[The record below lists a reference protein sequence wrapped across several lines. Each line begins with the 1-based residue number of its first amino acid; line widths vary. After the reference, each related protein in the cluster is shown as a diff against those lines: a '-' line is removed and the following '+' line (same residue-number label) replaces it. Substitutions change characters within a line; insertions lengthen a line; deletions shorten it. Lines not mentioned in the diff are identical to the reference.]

1 MKKIKTYKE
10 FKEPTV
16 SWEELAKDFREDK
29 RQDKKSVIR
38 EEVRKVMKES
48 ASSRA
53 ASISEEDF
61 FDPKSPQAAA
71 LADSIRGEFQQEI
84 EELVNK
90 YYYYITKEDFEN
102 IVTTLEGYE
111 EKFKVLNAKK

>member
-1 MKKIKTYKE
+1 MK
-10 FKEPTV
+10 V
-16 SWEELAKDFREDK
+16 SELK
-29 RQDKKSVIR
+29 QLIS
-38 EEVRKVMKES
+38 EEVHKAIKES
-48 ASSRA
+48 ASNRA
-53 ASISEEDF
+53 ADVSEEDF

-102 IVTTLEGYE
+102 IVSTLEGYE
-111 EKFKVLNAKK
+111 EKFKTLNTKK